1 MASCQDKV
9 RKSKEQYEVAVSAIT
24 NYNSRYQEV
33 CRIYLFILVILLIYG
48 LYTIWNIKWFVTKL
62 EAKLSSFCKS
72 LTISRSILFY
82 LKTTWIE
89 VFYLL
94 LILIYR
100 IWLMFLKDVK
110 EKKHRDYKHSKTPSS
125 KSTSV
130 SISAV
135 IQCMWTDFSSGSHKI
150 KGICEDIRLKGRRWS
165 IWKPY

>member
-33 CRIYLFILVILLIYG
+33 CRIYLLILVILLIYG

-82 LKTTWIE
+82 LNYLNLSVLFIIDVYLQDMTD
-89 VFYLL
+89 VFERCQRKEAQRLQT
-94 LILIYR
+94 
-100 IWLMFLKDVK
+100 FKDTLFQIHK
-110 EKKHRDYKHSKTPSS
+110 CLNISS
-125 KSTSV
+125 DPMYV
-130 SISAV
+130 NR
-135 IQCMWTDFSSGSHKI
+135 F
-150 KGICEDIRLKGRRWS
+150 
-165 IWKPY
+165 